1 MLQVVECFAFVGLGV
16 HVGRWRFPENLCGDN
31 KKVVNFEFLYVM
43 VDLTVQCFD
52 VLVDL
57 SSKKDSERF

>member
-1 MLQVVECFAFVGLGV
+1 M
-16 HVGRWRFPENLCGDN
+16 
-31 KKVVNFEFLYVM
+31 M

-57 SSKKDSERF
+57 SSKNGFKIAQVHSTEIVLLVSSTPLAY